1 LPSPASAAK
10 ELDALPQAAQQSVI
24 EGLNSY
30 AMSGKGDVK
39 KLSGREGYRLR
50 IGAYRI
56 IFSEDAFTILAIHR
70 LPIYIDVQ
78 EKLIMIPIRPQTI
91 RSASGEELIVLTR
104 AEFDALI
111 AAVADQLEDADD
123 VAVFDERMAALQNGQ
138 DARLP
143 AEVTAAMLSGDS
155 LIRALRRWKGLTQTD
170 LAGRTNSP
178 RGTSV
183 ILKTTAS
190 QGRTRRCMPSL
201 RRLVSTRPGSYRGDE
216 RLP

>member
-1 LPSPASAAK
+1 VKTIVLTHSAAK
-10 ELDALPQAAQQSVI
+10 DLDALPQAAQQSVI

-30 AMSGKGDVK
+30 AMTGKGDVK

-56 IFSEDAFTILAIHR
+56 IFSEDAVTILAIHR
-70 LPIYIDVQ
+70 LPIYIDLQ

-111 AAVADQLEDADD
+111 ADVADQLEDADD

-170 LAGRTNSP
+170 LAERTKLAQGYISDLENHRKSGTNETLHAVTAALGIDPAWLLP
-178 RGTSV
+178 R
-183 ILKTTAS
+183 
-190 QGRTRRCMPSL
+190 
-201 RRLVSTRPGSYRGDE
+201 
-216 RLP
+216 

>member
-30 AMSGKGDVK
+30 AMTGKGDVK

-56 IFSEDAFTILAIHR
+56 IFSEDAVTILAIHR
-70 LPIYIDVQ
+70 LPIYIDLQ

-111 AAVADQLEDADD
+111 ADVADQLEDADD

-170 LAGRTNSP
+170 LAERTKLAQGYISDLENHRKSGTNETLHAVAAALGIDPAWLLP
-178 RGTSV
+178 R
-183 ILKTTAS
+183 
-190 QGRTRRCMPSL
+190 
-201 RRLVSTRPGSYRGDE
+201 
-216 RLP
+216 